1 MMPVVLAL
9 MLIIGKCSWI
19 EPNDLTPVDFPVTPD
34 TQICSTYTF
43 TTFSSIFH
51 LQPPSCVHD
60 VNVSFAQHHQMRILY
75 VRTLNVFYH
84 PCMLEG

>member
-19 EPNDLTPVDFPVTPD
+19 EPNDLTPVE
-34 TQICSTYTF
+34 
-43 TTFSSIFH
+43 
-51 LQPPSCVHD
+51 PPSCVHD